1 MLLLCFGCSSVA
13 NASGRWKRN
22 KNHKHPDY
30 LVKRRPAMA
39 RRKNTKKPKR
49 RNFVAVAGFQTSGA
63 GRHKD
68 RKKEANKRAC
78 RGKVRE

>member
-1 MLLLCFGCSSVA
+1 
-13 NASGRWKRN
+13 
-22 KNHKHPDY
+22 
-30 LVKRRPAMA
+30 MA
-39 RRKNTKKPKR
+39 KRKNIKKPKR

-78 RGKVRE
+78 RGKVSE